1 MLFRRFF
8 VSALLRAAQNPTVQK
23 KVGEVAGKAINRARP
38 SLLRASQKAGKLKR
52 KVTKK
57 ILDDK

>member
-8 VSALLRAAQNPTVQK
+8 VSALLRAAQNETVQK
-23 KVGEVAGKAINRARP
+23 KISETAGKAINRARP
-38 SLLRASQKAGKLKR
+38 SLLRASRKVGELKR
-52 KVTKK
+52 EATKK